1 MEIKKNYRTAII
13 LCGGKGTRLGNL
25 GKKVPKTLLTVQGKP
40 IIWYII
46 KSLKKNKFN
55 HFILPLGFKG
65 NKIKKYIKKNKYF
78 NSNFEFINTG
88 INTEIGKRIFKIK
101 NKILSKSFIIL
112 NGDAIFKFNIK
123 KIFDDHLKNNFDNT
137 FISNEYVYPYGT
149 IGFNNG
155 KVIDFN
161 RNLKYDSLKIRKSNQ
176 YLAFNYSGISI
187 MKTELLRKYSF
198 KYKNSKNFE
207 LSFYPFLIKNFKTNL
222 IKLKGIWYSIDN
234 IKDYNII
241 NQKKISAVDYKQI
254 RKLKFLLKKNEKN

>member
-1 MEIKKNYRTAII
+1 M
-13 LCGGKGTRLGNL
+13 
-25 GKKVPKTLLTVQGKP
+25 
-40 IIWYII
+40 
-46 KSLKKNKFN
+46 
-55 HFILPLGFKG
+55 
-65 NKIKKYIKKNKYF
+65 
-78 NSNFEFINTG
+78 
-88 INTEIGKRIFKIK
+88 
-101 NKILSKSFIIL
+101 
-112 NGDAIFKFNIK
+112 
-123 KIFDDHLKNNFDNT
+123 
-137 FISNEYVYPYGT
+137 YPYGT

-234 IKDYNII
+234 IKDYNISIQKKFSAADI
-241 NQKKISAVDYKQI
+241 NQI
-254 RKLKFLLKKNEKN
+254 RELEFLFDRLV